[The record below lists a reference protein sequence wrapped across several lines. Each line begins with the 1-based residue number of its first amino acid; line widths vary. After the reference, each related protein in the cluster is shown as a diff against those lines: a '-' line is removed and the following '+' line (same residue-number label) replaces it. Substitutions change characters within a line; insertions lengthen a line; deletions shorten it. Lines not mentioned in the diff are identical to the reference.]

1 MKFYKIILPILL
13 STLIS
18 ACGGGGGSAPV
29 SDADITTENAQ
40 KLSIAATESTRQ
52 AVNTDNTPD
61 INFKSSPNQFD
72 SKAFSE
78 KLTQRI
84 QQAIDLGPLC
94 SDGSYSSNLNEN
106 TGNGSITFSNC
117 EIIEFE
123 GTVVVSGT
131 VTVSSTS
138 NSLSVTYSNF
148 TVTTNGVTE
157 TVNFSLI
164 CSNLQSEN
172 PSCSSSSSIVGIDGR
187 NYSLSNISVTNNF
200 DSSYDVTAEVIDPDY
215 GRISINAQSVVFDCT
230 APNIGRPSSGNI
242 TFSSNGKSASVVFD
256 SCTSYT
262 VTVDG
267 VANSYTWA
275 IL

>member
-1 MKFYKIILPILL
+1 MKFFKIILPILL

-18 ACGGGGGSAPV
+18 ACGGGGGGTPV

-40 KLSIAATESTRQ
+40 KLSIAATESARQ
-52 AVNTDNTPD
+52 AVNTDTAD
-61 INFKSSPNQFD
+61 LFFKSSPNQFD

-84 QQAIDLGPLC
+84 QQANDLGPLC
-94 SDGSYSSNLNEN
+94 RSGSYTSNLNEN
-106 TGNGSITFSNC
+106 TGNGSLTFNNC
-117 EIIEFE
+117 EIIDFE
-123 GTVVVSGT
+123 GNVVVSGT

-157 TVNFSLI
+157 TVNFSFSCTNI
-164 CSNLQSEN
+164 QSEN
-172 PSCSSSSSIVGIDGR
+172 ISCSSSSSIVGIDGR
-187 NYSLSNISVTNNF
+187 NYSISNISVTNNF
-200 DSSYDVTAEVIDPDY
+200 DSSYDVTAEVIDPDF

-262 VTVDG
+262 VTTDG
-267 VANSYTWA
+267 VANSYTWG

>member
-84 QQAIDLGPLC
+84 QQAIDLGP
-94 SDGSYSSNLNEN
+94 SM
-106 TGNGSITFSNC
+106 
-117 EIIEFE
+117 
-123 GTVVVSGT
+123 
-131 VTVSSTS
+131 
-138 NSLSVTYSNF
+138 
-148 TVTTNGVTE
+148 
-157 TVNFSLI
+157 
-164 CSNLQSEN
+164 Q
-172 PSCSSSSSIVGIDGR
+172 R
-187 NYSLSNISVTNNF
+187 
-200 DSSYDVTAEVIDPDY
+200 
-215 GRISINAQSVVFDCT
+215 
-230 APNIGRPSSGNI
+230 
-242 TFSSNGKSASVVFD
+242 
-256 SCTSYT
+256 
-262 VTVDG
+262 
-267 VANSYTWA
+267 W
-275 IL
+275 